1 MKIDVMRRGE
11 IRRGSHDIAR
21 KLGFHIPASLPLLNE
36 EIKPRGKDKAIDRAL
51 IVSAVVATSYGL
63 NRDIAWSWLDQE
75 SLIEGLSDKE
85 RSFLD
90 GSDEPRKQFQA
101 QVETLCAFAWSLKLL
116 PDMDFARGCPDN
128 LVSIYPDL
136 KILEP
141 AGRFRKGAEL
151 REEKELVEAC
161 DLAYC
166 LHWGLNQAMVDG
178 IKPKRRLSQIVV
190 AERRRALEWILGAEA
205 WDDITLDT

>member
-1 MKIDVMRRGE
+1 M
-11 IRRGSHDIAR
+11 AR
-21 KLGFHIPASLPLLNE
+21 KLGFQIPASFPLLDE
-36 EIKPRGKDKAIDRAL
+36 EIKPRGKDQIINRAL

-63 NRDIAWSWLDQE
+63 SRDIAWSWLDQE
-75 SLIEGLSDKE
+75 SLIEGLSGKE
-85 RSFLD
+85 RRFLD

-101 QVETLCAFAWSLKLL
+101 QAETLCAFAWSFKFL
-116 PDMDFARGCPDN
+116 PDMDFTRACPDS

-141 AGRFRKGAEL
+141 DSRFRKGAEL

-161 DLAYC
+161 DLACC
-166 LHWGLNQAMVDG
+166 LHWGLNQAMIDG
-178 IKPKRRLSQIVV
+178 IKPKRRLSLLVV
-190 AERRRALEWILGAEA
+190 AERRRALEWILGTEA